1 MAPPTHRIAKGLDSS
16 PAQPAPLRGR
26 GGPALKPDAFA
37 RTTNGRA
44 ASQHE
49 TNKPTEK
56 SVADRNAINGRA
68 SEPASGVEKKGL
80 RTDSQ
85 TERQAPRKAP
95 ARKAERAAA
104 STDAADVD
112 LYGLRSIF
120 RPVRDNGALLSA
132 LKPANANKPRS
143 SRAEIAHARAIN
155 ARANETLQ
163 RLKRFERR
171 ARTRVVNKVES
182 ARASIASAFAG
193 QRDETYD
200 LEAAARGRTISN
212 RIERLCELDRDE
224 VECVRTFAMSEPRI
238 HQSGSEIVGQRERS
252 PDPMFISSGWA
263 CRVRILSG
271 GRRQIIGF
279 LLPGDPIGLR
289 GAAEPDAP
297 TSIGAI
303 TQVESIDA
311 RGLLAQVERSNRYP
325 GLERAI
331 QRADAQEKEFLM
343 NQVVRLGSMNPTE
356 RLEDLLRELK
366 WRLRQVRLA
375 DDKQFQ
381 LPLSERDFAATLNL
395 HRGELRS
402 AMKKLRRQ
410 HGFRV
415 RRNVAQLAELGGET
429 GGQDGFFGPPSISRA
444 PGLSPLPR
452 IISS

>member
-1 MAPPTHRIAKGLDSS
+1 MAPPTHRIAKGLDSLQT
-16 PAQPAPLRGR
+16 QPAPLRGR

-49 TNKPTEK
+49 TDKPNEK
-56 SVADRNAINGRA
+56 SAADRNAINGQA
-68 SEPASGVEKKGL
+68 SEQTSGVENKG
-80 RTDSQ
+80 RGPEKAKERRVSANSDDSD
-85 TERQAPRKAP
+85 
-95 ARKAERAAA
+95 AAA
-104 STDAADVD
+104 TNAADVD

-143 SRAEIAHARAIN
+143 SRVEIASARAIN

-182 ARASIASAFAG
+182 ARASIASVFAG

-224 VECVRTFAMSEPRI
+224 VDCVRTFAMSEPRI

-263 CRVRILSG
+263 LSWTVW
-271 GRRQIIGF
+271 RASQIIGF
-279 LLPGDPIGLR
+279 LPPGDPIGLT
-289 GAAEPDAP
+289 GMAEIPGRAV
-297 TSIGAI
+297 TSIGA
-303 TQVESIDA
+303 SIGAGRVDRCA
-311 RGLLAQVERSNRYP
+311 RVAGAGRAPWNRYP
-325 GLERAI
+325 MEAAAI